1 MKTFVLSGALALVIA
16 VPCAFGQKITTQ
28 SWTKAPP
35 GTYTTYH
42 YRSGRSLTS
51 TGFQENPTLDA
62 MIKASVEKEMA
73 KLGFK
78 EAPNGVL
85 EVSYRAGVTMKVRI
99 DEQNL
104 GDDMQWDFRSPF
116 GEGGRAYQKNSLNLT
131 VVDSTTQKALWAATA
146 TDNFVPK
153 NLEATVDRAIEK
165 SFQKFP
171 LKP

>member
-1 MKTFVLSGALALVIA
+1 MKILMLSGALALVIA
-16 VPCAFGQKITTQ
+16 APCAFGQKITTQ

-42 YRSGRSLTS
+42 WRSGRSLTS
-51 TGFQENPTLDA
+51 TGFKENPTLDA
-62 MIKASVEKEMA
+62 MIKAAVEKEMQ
-73 KLGFK
+73 KLGFT
-78 EAPNGVL
+78 EAPNGAL

-104 GDDMQWDFRSPF
+104 GDDMQWDFGSPF

-153 NLEATVDRAIEK
+153 NLEATVDRAVQK
-165 SFQKFP
+165 SFEKFP

>member
-1 MKTFVLSGALALVIA
+1 MKTFVLSSALVLAIA
-16 VPCAFGQKITTQ
+16 SPCAFGQKISTQ
-28 SWTKAPP
+28 TWTKAPP

-51 TGFQENPTLDA
+51 TGFKENPTLDA
-62 MIKASVEKEMA
+62 MIKAAVEKEMA

-78 EAPNGVL
+78 EAPTGGL

-104 GDDMQWDFRSPF
+104 GDDMQWDFGSPF
-116 GEGGRAYQKNSLNLT
+116 GEGGRAYQKNSLNIY
-131 VVDSTTQKALWAATA
+131 VVDSNTQKALWAAVA

-153 NLEATVDRAIEK
+153 NLEETVDRAIEK

>member
-1 MKTFVLSGALALVIA
+1 MKILVLSGALVLMAA
-16 VPCAFGQKITTQ
+16 APAAFGQKITTQ

-35 GTYTTYH
+35 GTYTTYQ
-42 YRSGRSLTS
+42 YRTGRSLTS
-51 TGFQENPTLDA
+51 TGFKENPTLDA
-62 MIKASVEKEMA
+62 MIKAGVEKEMQ
-73 KLGFK
+73 KLGFT
-78 EAPNGVL
+78 EAPNGQLV
-85 EVSYRAGVTMKVRI
+85 VSYRAGVTMKVRI

-104 GDDMQWDFRSPF
+104 GDDMQWDFGSPF

-131 VVDSTTQKALWAATA
+131 VVDSRTQTALWAATV

-153 NLEATVDRAIEK
+153 SLEATVDRAIEK